1 MISYNCRLHFSS
13 KKAGLY
19 GILLVEKKEPGE
31 YQMEPIFTEDQLK
44 NMSREALIEL
54 MQVMQEKQR
63 KTETKM
69 KLMEE
74 KQKELEFLNA
84 MLSDRLTLA
93 KKQRFGASSEKY
105 ADGYEQMNLF
115 NEAEAASDGEPDPE
129 KEIEVTSHKRKKHA
143 GKKEEDLSHFEVTE
157 RIEYKLTGQERYC
170 PDCGKKYKVVTKETV
185 KRLKFVPARFEVV
198 EEISYVYSCPECGA
212 MKRLEKVPA
221 LIKGSIATPSLVA
234 GIMNAKYV
242 NGMPLARQERE
253 FARYN
258 LKLSTKTMANWMV
271 SCADRYLRLLYDRM
285 KEEFLKSR
293 YIHCDETRVQVI
305 DEPKQQGSTQN
316 WMWVYLTD
324 RYSEAP
330 QMVLFDYERTRA
342 GYHPKNFLGDQFEGY
357 LTCDGY
363 QAYHGLKDSIVVSGC
378 FTHARRRFDA
388 ALTALKKDFT
398 KEQLRGTVAYQ
409 AMSRIGILYK
419 IEELI
424 QDKTPEE
431 RYLERQKQS
440 RPVVDAFFEWLHS
453 MEDSVDRSSLIG
465 DAILYALNQETYLR
479 RYLEDGH
486 LSIDNNSAERAI
498 KNFAVGR
505 RNWLFSK
512 SIRGADASATIYSI
526 TETAL
531 LNGLKPYLYLTY
543 VLDQLRRMGSFPE
556 EEKLDQLLPWSKE
569 LPKELRTT
577 E

>member
-1 MISYNCRLHFSS
+1 
-13 KKAGLY
+13 
-19 GILLVEKKEPGE
+19 
-31 YQMEPIFTEDQLK
+31 
-44 NMSREALIEL
+44 
-54 MQVMQEKQR
+54 
-63 KTETKM
+63 
-69 KLMEE
+69 
-74 KQKELEFLNA
+74 
-84 MLSDRLTLA
+84 
-93 KKQRFGASSEKY
+93 
-105 ADGYEQMNLF
+105 
-115 NEAEAASDGEPDPE
+115 
-129 KEIEVTSHKRKKHA
+129 
-143 GKKEEDLSHFEVTE
+143 
-157 RIEYKLTGQERYC
+157 
-170 PDCGKKYKVVTKETV
+170 
-185 KRLKFVPARFEVV
+185 
-198 EEISYVYSCPECGA
+198 
-212 MKRLEKVPA
+212 MKRLEKVPT
-221 LIKGSIATPSLVA
+221 LVKGSIATPSLVA

-305 DEPKQQGSTQN
+305 DEPKQQGAIQN

-486 LSIDNNSAERAI
+486 LSIVSAKYSCGFSNPQEYLALTLD
-498 KNFAVGR
+498 KNVLVFPDTVNGR
-505 RNWLFSK
+505 
-512 SIRGADASATIYSI
+512 T
-526 TETAL
+526 
-531 LNGLKPYLYLTY
+531 
-543 VLDQLRRMGSFPE
+543 
-556 EEKLDQLLPWSKE
+556 
-569 LPKELRTT
+569 
-577 E
+577 